1 MRLSASLLCVS
12 NLINKTERYVYKR
25 TFIVLV
31 VVSQSHVFYLAD
43 QTQVWMSTAEA
54 AGAYTQK
61 MMTELCL
68 EIGSS

>member
-1 MRLSASLLCVS
+1 M
-12 NLINKTERYVYKR
+12 YKR

-54 AGAYTQK
+54 AGLTHENDDRALPGDREQLT
-61 MMTELCL
+61 TRH
-68 EIGSS
+68 SS